1 MRKSILSLGA
11 AMMALT
17 VFLAGCGGSAAN
29 DKATTPAPAAENR
42 APQAEDPETK
52 ELIIYSGRNEA
63 QIKPVVDLFK
73 QQNPNVNVVV
83 KAASSAE
90 LANLVLEEKSK
101 PKADIYWS
109 NDAGSLERL
118 RMEKAFQSYTS
129 EQLKLVPAAWKSADD
144 TWYGVTVRVRAI
156 MYNKAL
162 VTEAELPKTTKELA
176 DPKWKGQVGM
186 VHGGAEAMMA
196 NVTALRLTD
205 GDAATEKF
213 LKDLLAND
221 VKLFKGH
228 GDIRQAVG
236 RGELKLGW
244 VNHYYFYQQLREKE
258 NNNVGLIFP
267 DQTTGGTT
275 VNVSGLAIVGSAP
288 NLKNAKLFMDFMMS
302 KEAQEVFAGHNVEYP
317 VRTDVAH
324 KTNEPLSAIKVKPV
338 KMSQFGAEWDKTAR
352 LIDSVGFGLR

>member
-1 MRKSILSLGA
+1 MRKSVLSLGA

-17 VFLAGCGGSAAN
+17 VFLAGCGGTAN
-29 DKATTPAPAAENR
+29 NKPTTPAPAVENK
-42 APQAEDPETK
+42 APEVKDPETK
-52 ELIIYSGRNEA
+52 DLVIYSGRNEA

-73 QQNPNVNVVV
+73 TKHPEINVVV

-109 NDAGSLERL
+109 NDAGALERL

-129 EQLKLVPAAWKSADD
+129 ENLKLVPEQWKSTDN
-144 TWYGVTVRVRAI
+144 TWYGITVRVRAI
-156 MYNKAL
+156 MYNKNL
-162 VTEAELPKTTKELA
+162 VKESEVPKTTKELA

-196 NVTALRLTD
+196 NVTALRITE

-228 GDIRQAVG
+228 GDVRQAVG

-258 NNNVGLIFP
+258 NNNVGLIYP
-267 DQTTGGTT
+267 DQESGGTT
-275 VNVSGLAIVGSAP
+275 VNVSGMAIIGSAP
-288 NLKNAKLFMDFMMS
+288 NVKNAKAFMDFMLT
-302 KEAQEVFAGHNVEYP
+302 KEAQEVFAGHNVEFP
-317 VRTDVAH
+317 IRSDVAH
-324 KTNEPLSAIKVKPV
+324 KTNEPLSSIKLKNI
-338 KMSQFGAEWDKTAR
+338 KIGTFGAEWDKTSR